1 MSTAAEGVTAG
12 VAARDA
18 ASLVVVAPAGEG
30 GPAVLMGLRGPGH
43 RFSPNR
49 LVFPG
54 GAVEPEDFDAPAAT
68 PLPDAV
74 RAALERRAAPRLAAA
89 LAHAAARELR
99 EETGLSLGAPPALD
113 GLAYLCRAVTPP
125 GAPIRFNARFLMV
138 AAARV
143 GGVLGGSGELEALRF
158 WPVAEAMAAD
168 LHPVQRG
175 VLEQVRRRLAGAAEG
190 VGMMLFEQRR
200 WVEEEGAV

>member
-1 MSTAAEGVTAG
+1 LSTAVEGAAAG

-68 PLPDAV
+68 PLPDAL
-74 RAALERRAAPRLAAA
+74 RAAR
-89 LAHAAARELR
+89 AAARELL

-168 LHPVQRG
+168 LHPVQHG
-175 VLEQVRRRLAGAAEG
+175 VLEQVRQRLAGAAEG
-190 VGMMLFEQRR
+190 VGMMLFEHRR

>member
-1 MSTAAEGVTAG
+1 
-12 VAARDA
+12 
-18 ASLVVVAPAGEG
+18 
-30 GPAVLMGLRGPGH
+30 MGLRGAGH

-89 LAHAAARELR
+89 LAHAAARELL
-99 EETGLSLGAPPALD
+99 EETGLSLGAPPAL
-113 GLAYLCRAVTPP
+113 GALAYLCRAVTPP

-175 VLEQVRRRLAGAAEG
+175 VLEQVRRRLAGAGEG

-200 WVEEEGAV
+200 WVEEDGAV